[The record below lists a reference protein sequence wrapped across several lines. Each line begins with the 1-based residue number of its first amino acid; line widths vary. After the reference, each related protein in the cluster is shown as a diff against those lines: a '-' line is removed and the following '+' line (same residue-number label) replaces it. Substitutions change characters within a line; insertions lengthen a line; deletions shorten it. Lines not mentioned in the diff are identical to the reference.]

1 VPPYELLG
9 LPVDPCEKDGVS
21 MSNQGNDTRVSVA
34 AAVDRLWADPNI
46 LAVGVFGSADAGGAD
61 PASDV
66 DLLVVEQGE
75 GEVWKSPYFRE
86 GEALVH
92 LQYFSRAQFLK
103 NAKLLRGGPYHHML
117 ASTRLLALRDEDLGE
132 VFRRVREFPEADR
145 SLRILEAAGNLC
157 LDLRLLTKSLTAGPS
172 LASSHYALVQSAKVL
187 DGLARITLVSRGQI
201 PGRAPLTEAAPL
213 NPELAEA
220 ASGLVEAGARAG
232 GPAMAPTVVKT
243 TIKLAEACLHRHL
256 AEWSEPL
263 LAFLRRADGPLPLGE
278 FEEMDPFNKLKTDLE
293 KLTFRLVRAGLV
305 RESVRPFTATVS
317 AAVLLNEVVYS
328 VG

>member
-1 VPPYELLG
+1 MPPYELLG

-21 MSNQGNDTRVSVA
+21 MSNQGNDTVAVA

-61 PASDV
+61 SESDV

-132 VFRRVREFPEADR
+132 VFRRSGSSPRPTGA
-145 SLRILEAAGNLC
+145 C
-157 LDLRLLTKSLTAGPS
+157 
-172 LASSHYALVQSAKVL
+172 ASWRPQGICVL
-187 DGLARITLVSRGQI
+187 ICV
-201 PGRAPLTEAAPL
+201 
-213 NPELAEA
+213 
-220 ASGLVEAGARAG
+220 
-232 GPAMAPTVVKT
+232 
-243 TIKLAEACLHRHL
+243 C
-256 AEWSEPL
+256 
-263 LAFLRRADGPLPLGE
+263 
-278 FEEMDPFNKLKTDLE
+278 
-293 KLTFRLVRAGLV
+293 
-305 RESVRPFTATVS
+305 
-317 AAVLLNEVVYS
+317 
-328 VG
+328 